1 MCSSADLS
9 DRKKYPTF
17 ARTFAVDSQVGPSV
31 VSLLRSTYNWTRV
44 AIIYQNSTQWKSLK
58 EHLVKEF
65 EKYDIDVAHEY
76 MVDSEAFYL
85 HLQNETDFRAAL
97 REIKKKARSKY
108 MRQCSQS
115 VHV

>member
-9 DRKKYPTF
+9 DRGKYPTF

-31 VSLLRSTYNWTRV
+31 VSLLISTYNWTRV

-65 EKYDIDVAHEY
+65 EKYGIDVAHEY
-76 MVDSEAFYL
+76 MVDSEALYDY
-85 HLQNETDFRAAL
+85 LQNEAEFRAAL
-97 REIKKKARSKY
+97 REIKEKARSKY
-108 MRQCSQS
+108 IRQF
-115 VHV
+115 